1 MYFIELSYKATMQE
15 IDKWLSLHK
24 EYLSPFLQ
32 SGKIMLSGRKVP
44 RTGGFILADFAS
56 AAELEEFINNDP
68 FYKQQVADYKTM
80 QLEPT
85 GFGPQFNKP
94 S

>member
-1 MYFIELSYKATMQE
+1 MKACISDMVLGT
-15 IDKWLSLHK
+15 
-24 EYLSPFLQ
+24 
-32 SGKIMLSGRKVP
+32 
-44 RTGGFILADFAS
+44 S
-56 AAELEEFINNDP
+56 AAEVDEFILNDP
-68 FYKQQVADYKTM
+68 FFKQQLADYKTM

>member
-1 MYFIELSYKATMQE
+1 MYFIELTYKAAMQE

-24 EYLSPFLQ
+24 EYLTPFMQ
-32 SGKIMLSGRKVP
+32 SGRIMLSGRKVP
-44 RTGGFILADFAS
+44 RTGGFILADFTS
-56 AAELEEFINNDP
+56 AAEVDEFILNDP
-68 FYKQQVADYKTM
+68 FFKQQLADYKTM